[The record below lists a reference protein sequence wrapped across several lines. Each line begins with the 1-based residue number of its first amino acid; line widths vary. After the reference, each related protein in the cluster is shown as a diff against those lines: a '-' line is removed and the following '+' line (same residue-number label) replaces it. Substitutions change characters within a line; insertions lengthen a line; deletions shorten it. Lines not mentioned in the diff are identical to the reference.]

1 MALHFWSKFHVSKF
15 IFEGEDLFWPFLHL
29 KLGYEKM
36 TKSQI
41 EGCLRREGGVG
52 GQILDFGYLCAQ
64 FYCPLC
70 DGSKNLQFWLVFILE
85 TLHWRVIGSILLRFW
100 TNFEP
105 MSQRK
110 HQFTAAYS
118 FLSACNLLTY
128 WKLVRNYTKLLV
140 STCRGSKWSRF
151 VSICLNLSLQYH
163 SFSWIASQY
172 PSFQAPRVR
181 KWQSL
186 SDRSKFEM

>member
-1 MALHFWSKFHVSKF
+1 MSWCTWCTVFEIACVSHWIQSIQNC
-15 IFEGEDLFWPFLHL
+15 IFKVQARNLASLVQV
-29 KLGYEKM
+29 K
-36 TKSQI
+36 
-41 EGCLRREGGVG
+41 LRREGVEGR
-52 GQILDFGYLCAQ
+52 ILHICYFCAQ
-64 FYCPLC
+64 FCCPLRG
-70 DGSKNLQFWLVFILE
+70 GSKNLQFWPVFILE

-110 HQFTAAYS
+110 HQFTAANSY
-118 FLSACNLLTY
+118 LSAWNLLTY
-128 WKLVRNYTKLLV
+128 WKLVRNYRKLLV
-140 STCRGSKWSRF
+140 STRRGSKWSRF
-151 VSICLNLSLQYH
+151 VSICLNLSLQYC

>member
-1 MALHFWSKFHVSKF
+1 MTV
-15 IFEGEDLFWPFLHL
+15 
-29 KLGYEKM
+29 KLQLMREK
-36 TKSQI
+36 
-41 EGCLRREGGVG
+41 GVE
-52 GQILDFGYLCAQ
+52 GQILHFGYFCAQ
-64 FYCPLC
+64 FYCLLSG
-70 DGSKNLQFWLVFILE
+70 GSKNLQCWLVFILE
-85 TLHWRVIGSILLRFW
+85 TLNWRVVGSILLRFW

-140 STCRGSKWSRF
+140 STRRGSKWSRF
-151 VSICLNLSLQYH
+151 VSICLNLSLQYC

-186 SDRSKFEM
+186 SDRSKFEI

>member
-1 MALHFWSKFHVSKF
+1 
-15 IFEGEDLFWPFLHL
+15 
-29 KLGYEKM
+29 M
-36 TKSQI
+36 TKSQT
-41 EGCLRREGGVG
+41 EGCLRREGGVE
-52 GQILDFGYLCAQ
+52 GQILHFGYFCAQ
-64 FYCPLC
+64 FYCLLSG
-70 DGSKNLQFWLVFILE
+70 GSKNLQFWLVFILE
-85 TLHWRVIGSILLRFW
+85 TLNWRVVGSILLRFW

-118 FLSACNLLTY
+118 YLSACNLLTY

-140 STCRGSKWSRF
+140 STHRGSKWSRF
-151 VSICLNLSLQYH
+151 VSICLNLSLQYR